1 MNGWSRIDCYEE
13 YLNFQKSV
21 LGSFLYQEKS
31 AVEWEDE
38 AWLAMAIREAQINEE
53 EL

>member
-38 AWLAMAIREAQINEE
+38 AWPAMAIREAQINEE